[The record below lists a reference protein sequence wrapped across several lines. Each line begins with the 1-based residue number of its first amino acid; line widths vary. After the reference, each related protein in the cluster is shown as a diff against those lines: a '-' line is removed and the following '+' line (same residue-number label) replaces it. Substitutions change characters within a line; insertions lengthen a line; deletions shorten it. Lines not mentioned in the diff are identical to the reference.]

1 MTQVWTLAHLCGNWA
16 KWVTAAAGKSTV
28 GVGFSSLADSVLT
41 THIVGTTRIMTWVLD
56 TVLVQSL
63 VVAGVALLLVVR
75 TAR

>member
-1 MTQVWTLAHLCGNWA
+1 MRTLAHLCGNWA
-16 KWVTAAAGKSTV
+16 KWVKAAGGKSGV
-28 GVGFSSLADSVLT
+28 GVGFSSLAGSVLIRC
-41 THIVGTTRIMTWVLD
+41 IVGTTRIMTWVLD

>member
-1 MTQVWTLAHLCGNWA
+1 VRTLAHLCGNWA
-16 KWVTAAAGKSTV
+16 KWVKAAAGKSCV
-28 GVGFSSLADSVLT
+28 GVGFSCLADSVLR